1 MTDGMAIRELMVR
14 KQFDVFVLDEAHE
27 RSINTDVLISVLKK
41 ILFETKMKIKIVI
54 MSATIDSA
62 KFMNF
67 YNTDALINIEG
78 RSYPTEIYNL
88 FEPVD
93 NYVDAM
99 FNAIMQ
105 VHEK

>member
-1 MTDGMAIRELMVR
+1 
-14 KQFDVFVLDEAHE
+14 
-27 RSINTDVLISVLKK
+27 
-41 ILFETKMKIKIVI
+41 

-93 NYVDAM
+93 NYVDSM